1 MWRNMLAILGYD
13 KDTKDK
19 SGFKLV
25 SSNFNAWY
33 APVRSCK
40 GDVNRVARNIKLE
53 KVERRLT
60 MPAWRN
66 G

>member
-1 MWRNMLAILGYD
+1 MLAMLGYD
-13 KDTKDK
+13 EDTKEDK

-40 GDVNRVARNIKLE
+40 GDVNRVDKSAKHKTGKGR
-53 KVERRLT
+53 
-60 MPAWRN
+60 A
-66 G
+66 

>member
-1 MWRNMLAILGYD
+1 MLAMLGYD
-13 KDTKDK
+13 EDTKEDK

-40 GDVNRVARNIKLE
+40 GDVNRVKARNIKLE
-53 KVERRLT
+53 KVERRLA